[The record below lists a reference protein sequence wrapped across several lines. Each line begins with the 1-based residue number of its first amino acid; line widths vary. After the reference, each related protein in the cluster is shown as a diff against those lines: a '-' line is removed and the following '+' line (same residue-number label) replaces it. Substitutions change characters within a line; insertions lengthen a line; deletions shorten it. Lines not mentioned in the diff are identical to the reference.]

1 MKEQGASPHW
11 GTLGFSAP
19 FCTKHLG
26 AQPGRRLLDEYLDYL
41 PGRPQQLHSWRCE
54 GLKRKHSTWPA
65 ASGGPSL
72 LLPAPRP
79 SEAWQ
84 GHPGVTLA
92 GRGHGERAAATWK
105 SDLRPAGLL
114 ARSLRMARVP
124 ARLHRALKPLQSR
137 SPAQLVRQGVRGQRS
152 WACSQIYAIIPIEHF
167 LTPKRNPILVSNPHG
182 PLPSP
187 GQPVSSASPDR
198 ALWTRRTG
206 MADTLAHRERSRL
219 AIRVPESWPHAAPPS
234 RTRGSPEP
242 RTAPEDPG

>member
-1 MKEQGASPHW
+1 MNIWIICLVGLSSYIPGGVRASKENTA
-11 GTLGFSAP
+11 
-19 FCTKHLG
+19 
-26 AQPGRRLLDEYLDYL
+26 PGRQPAAAPACFCRHRGPAR
-41 PGRPQQLHSWRCE
+41 PGRGTP
-54 GLKRKHSTWPA
+54 G
-65 ASGGPSL
+65 SL
-72 LLPAPRP
+72 LLAGVMGREQRP
-79 SEAWQ
+79 
-84 GHPGVTLA
+84 PG
-92 GRGHGERAAATWK
+92 

-137 SPAQLVRQGVRGQRS
+137 SPAQLVRQGVRGQRF

-182 PLPSP
+182 PLPSR

-206 MADTLAHRERSRL
+206 MADTLARRERSRL
-219 AIRVPESWPHAAPPS
+219 ATRIPESWPHAAPPS

-242 RTAPEDPG
+242 RTALEDPG